1 MPLLSLQNPPVV
13 FSMVLKGLS
22 ANNDGLYRLAD
33 FEQRFTERIE
43 ANGDTASSV
52 RSMEYSGNA
61 TPAAVYNLQGQRL
74 YEEAQN
80 TGIYIKNG
88 RKMVKR

>member
-1 MPLLSLQNPPVV
+1 
-13 FSMVLKGLS
+13 
-22 ANNDGLYRLAD
+22 
-33 FEQRFTERIE
+33 
-43 ANGDTASSV
+43 
-52 RSMEYSGNA
+52 MEYSGNA